1 MIFSRDYKAFNQD
14 DILKVVDFLSPRAQG
29 ILYQNSPKIFS
40 PERDV

>member
-1 MIFSRDYKAFNQD
+1 MIFSRGYKAFNQD
-14 DILKVVDFLSPRAQG
+14 DILKVVDFLSPQG